1 MLENMK
7 HSYDI
12 LRKYTE
18 KKKKKYIYIYI
29 YIKKGIERK
38 SKMTEHKKRWL
49 LHLFQLYVL

>member
-1 MLENMK
+1 MK

-18 KKKKKYIYIYI
+18 KKKNIYIYI

-38 SKMTEHKKRWL
+38 SKMTEHKKR
-49 LHLFQLYVL
+49 